1 MEEDFKKRQMNLQRI
16 AEDLQSKLDS
26 MEKGEKIPEDVIE
39 KIREQWGITLTH
51 TQAVIESSK
60 VYPPDYNIR
69 YSNNPYG
76 L

>member
-16 AEDLQSKLDS
+16 ARDLQSKLDS

-60 VYPPDYNIR
+60 VYPPYYNMR